1 MAVESPIEAR
11 DGWFL
16 REDKVLQYTVYAED
30 GKTVENVSGW
40 TFEWLLYRRRDE
52 GTPVI
57 TKSSNAGVTVLDGEA
72 GVVGVIVNGEDTEDL
87 GADSYHAV
95 LWRADPGMRQVL
107 AYGGAV
113 LRDVR
118 DA

>member
-16 REDKVLQYTVYAED
+16 GEDKVFQYTVYAED
-30 GKTVENVSGW
+30 GKTLEDVTGW
-40 TFEWLLYRRRDE
+40 TFEWLLYRRRE
-52 GTPVI
+52 NEEPVV
-57 TKSSNAGVTVLDGEA
+57 TKASNAGVTVLDGEN
-72 GVVGVIVNGEDTEDL
+72 GVVGVIVSAEDTQDL

-95 LWRADPGMRQVL
+95 LWRADEGMRQVL

-118 DA
+118 DS